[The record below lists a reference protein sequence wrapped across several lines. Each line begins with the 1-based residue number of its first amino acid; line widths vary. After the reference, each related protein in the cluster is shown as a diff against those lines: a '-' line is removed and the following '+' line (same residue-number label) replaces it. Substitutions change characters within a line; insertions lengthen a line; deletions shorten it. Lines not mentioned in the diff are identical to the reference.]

1 MMPYHGRSARS
12 SYSTRV
18 SRNGMEFYLKSLEEP
33 SPSSTWARWAACRVE
48 RKEAKDKNSEFGSH
62 SDQEGIER
70 RLTMDKGR
78 LECIM
83 SGLNRYELT
92 GLEKRFV
99 QSGEQYFKEKIM
111 LTDQQE
117 SILEGVYWEKT
128 G

>member
-1 MMPYHGRSARS
+1 M
-12 SYSTRV
+12 
-18 SRNGMEFYLKSLEEP
+18 
-33 SPSSTWARWAACRVE
+33 E
-48 RKEAKDKNSEFGSH
+48 RKEAKDKNPEFGSH

-70 RLTMDKGR
+70 RLTMDKER

-99 QSGEQYFKEKIM
+99 QSVEQYFKEKSM

-117 SILEGVYWEKT
+117 SILEGVYREKT
-128 G
+128 GFIRNAVFSTLG